1 MCVVVLLA
9 GNGLLARV
17 CSAAPS
23 LSYCLVLLKFAR
35 ERLGDRKAGPK
46 AENFGVDAVQ
56 RQSYQ
61 IFEIVITCFYSD
73 E

>member
-35 ERLGDRKAGPK
+35 ERLGDRKPGPK
-46 AENFGVDAVQ
+46 AEISGVESL
-56 RQSYQ
+56 RR
-61 IFEIVITCFYSD
+61 
-73 E
+73 